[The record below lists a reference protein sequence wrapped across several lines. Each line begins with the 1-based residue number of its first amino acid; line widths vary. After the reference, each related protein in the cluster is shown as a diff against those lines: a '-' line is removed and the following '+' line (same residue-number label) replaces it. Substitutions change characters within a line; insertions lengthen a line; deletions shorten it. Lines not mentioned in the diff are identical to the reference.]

1 MKSWRKTKKVFSL
14 VSSLMSYSSVPA
26 LVNNS
31 LSTVPMTLIGKGGF
45 GKVYRE
51 HYPLDDHVYAVK
63 RVLLTHE
70 TAGNTLREVRVLSGL
85 DHEHIVRYYHSWLE
99 SVSSP
104 TESGV
109 IMGTLS
115 SESIS
120 SLASSSSSGAGEEEG
135 EEQIQESTNSLPR
148 FFLCIR
154 MQFCESTLYRY
165 LRENNQRVFP
175 RKDDLRFIRE
185 MISGVR
191 YLHAQGILHRDLKP
205 ENMLLYNNSIKI
217 SDFGLAKILFGR
229 GGGSDSSG
237 ETTPLACKP
246 SSMYLGTPLY
256 APPEQYRREEEK
268 EGEKETPLG
277 MEADIYSLCVIF
289 FEMSISFT
297 TEMERILRIQSFR
310 SGQMTGVIH
319 PLLQKAMG
327 PPGERPSLDDLEAVL
342 STATGIKESRDN
354 MPGYKT
360 GNEE

>member
-1 MKSWRKTKKVFSL
+1 
-14 VSSLMSYSSVPA
+14 MSYASLPA
-26 LVNNS
+26 LVNNA

-51 HYPLDDHVYAVK
+51 HYPLDDQVYAVK

-70 TAGNTLREVRVLSGL
+70 TAGITLREVRVLSGL

-115 SESIS
+115 SSSIS
-120 SLASSSSSGAGEEEG
+120 SLASSSSSSGEGEGEG
-135 EEQIQESTNSLPR
+135 EEQIQESTNPLPR

-165 LRENNQRVFP
+165 LRENNQRLFP

-191 YLHAQGILHRDLKP
+191 YLHSQGILHRDLKP

-217 SDFGLAKILFGR
+217 SDFGLAKILLDG
-229 GGGSDSSG
+229 SG

-310 SGQMTGVIH
+310 SGQNTGVVH

-327 PPGERPSLDDLEAVL
+327 PPRERPSLDDLEAVL
-342 STATGIKESRDN
+342 SNATGIKEPRDN